1 MITWFKR
8 LPGALLRD
16 LVKGRINLYAM
27 SLAYIMLLSLVP
39 LLALSFSVLKGFG
52 VHNQLEPVLL
62 NLLQPLGERA
72 AEITR
77 QLLTF
82 VGNMKVGVLGAVGLG
97 VLFYTVF
104 SLMHKLVGAINYTWN
119 TDHAGS
125 LRQRV
130 TDYFAL
136 LLIGPV
142 LLFSV
147 AGAATDALRQPYL
160 QSLLEIGFV
169 NQMVQWLLA
178 WLPFALVI
186 LSMSLVYWF
195 LPSVRV
201 RPWAALIGGV
211 VAGFLWKTLGLAFA
225 TFVVGSAKYTAIYS
239 AFASLL
245 LFLIWMYLS
254 ALALLLGSRIAF
266 YVQFPAALRLDRK
279 AAPAPPDKRLGLN
292 VLWRLME
299 AFRAGRG
306 PVKDEA
312 LAVDPM
318 GSSQRAEAT
327 IQALENAGLIVQV
340 NSRVRSWVLARAPDT
355 VSMTEVLEA
364 LDDVAL
370 TDDAKDPAAGV
381 LQKAR
386 VAIAREF
393 DGVTLRQ
400 WFDESD

>member
-1 MITWFKR
+1 MMAWFKN
-8 LPGALLRD
+8 LPGALFHD
-16 LVKGRINLYAM
+16 LAKGRINLYAM

-39 LLALSFSVLKGFG
+39 LLALSFSVLQGFG

-62 NLLQPLGERA
+62 NLLAPLGERA

-97 VLFYTVF
+97 VLLYTVF

-119 TDHAGS
+119 TDHGGS

-160 QSLLEIGFV
+160 QSLLEIGFI
-169 NQMVQWLLA
+169 NQLVQGALA
-178 WLPFALVI
+178 WLPFAMVV

-201 RPWAALIGGV
+201 RPWAALIGGL

-254 ALALLLGSRIAF
+254 ALSLLLGSRIAF
-266 YVQFPAALRLDRK
+266 YVQFPAALRARRATNRL
-279 AAPAPPDKRLGLN
+279 PPDKSLGLN
-292 VLWRLME
+292 VLLQLIR
-299 AFRAGRG
+299 AFRAGAG
-306 PVKDEA
+306 ALDESA
-312 LAVDPM
+312 LAVGPT

-327 IQALENAGLIVQV
+327 MQALENAGLIVQV
-340 NSRVRSWVLARAPDT
+340 NAQVRSWVLARSPDT
-355 VSMTEVLEA
+355 VLMTEVLNA
-364 LDDVAL
+364 LDDVAPVDGA
-370 TDDAKDPAAGV
+370 TDPATRV
-381 LQKAR
+381 LQRAKAA
-386 VAIAREF
+386 VEREF
-393 DGVTLRQ
+393 DGLTLRQ
-400 WFDESD
+400 WFDEID